1 MFINFQLKVLTI
13 RFSPIFILFSNML
26 TSICFIAIQQIM
38 GYQMNYFATLAKSLK
53 TFV

>member
-1 MFINFQLKVLTI
+1 MFINFQSKVLTI

-26 TSICFIAIQQIM
+26 TLICFIAIQQIM
-38 GYQMNYFATLAKSLK
+38 MNYFATLAKSLK